1 MTSMWWLALPVLLLP
16 IWWHRQK
23 RERVKALP
31 LATAR
36 FLPRTDPQQQ
46 RVWQWVDRI
55 LLLLRC
61 LLLAAVIAWLADPV
75 VPWRGNSVLVAAGT
89 DAAWVQRQIDSAGF
103 AHARRVDVTG
113 DPLAWLRTHE
123 SEFLGD
129 ARLLVL
135 GDVPMAASQPQFRHR
150 VELRTK
156 TAPFAKSEH
165 RVAIVSERAE
175 QWRAMFAALGGP
187 QRYIVGESTGGKPEL
202 VIWDVPSPPPAGLR
216 APLWWVGDTTA
227 FPELERAKSVG
238 DMRYADS
245 PRGRLWTSSAWP
257 PKDAAAARTLF
268 EDWRQLHYPPVPYTA
283 PSMVLTANPAAP
295 VQPGG
300 GALRD
305 FLAIALIALF
315 ALERIL
321 THARRH

>member
-1 MTSMWWLALPVLLLP
+1 MTSIWWLALPVLLLP

-23 RERVKALP
+23 RERVKAVP

-55 LLLLRC
+55 LLLVRC

-75 VPWRGNSVLVAAGT
+75 LPWRGSSVLVAAGT
-89 DAAWVQRQIDSAGF
+89 DAAWAQQQIASAGY
-103 AHARRVDVTG
+103 AQARRIDVAG

-123 SEFLGD
+123 SQFQDD

-135 GDVPMAASQPQFRHR
+135 GAVPMTASQPQFRHR

-156 TAPFAKSEH
+156 AAPFPKSEH
-165 RVAIVSERAE
+165 RVAIVSERPA
-175 QWRAMFAALGGP
+175 QWRTMFAALGGP
-187 QRYIVGESTGGKPEL
+187 QRYIIGDSTAGKPEL
-202 VIWDVPSPPPAGLR
+202 IIWDVPAPPPAGLR
-216 APLWWVGDTTA
+216 APLWWVGDATA
-227 FPELERAKSVG
+227 FPELAGAKAVG
-238 DMRYADS
+238 GLRYVDS
-245 PRGRLWTSSAWP
+245 PRGRLWASDAWP
-257 PKDAAAARTLF
+257 PKDAAAARKLF
-268 EDWRQLHYPPVPYTA
+268 EDWQQLHYPPVPYIA
-283 PSMVLTANPAAP
+283 PSMALAANAAAP
-295 VQPGG
+295 VQAGS

-321 THARRH
+321 THARRT